1 MAVNGSR
8 IQGDVVPGKFLA
20 VERSWKGGDRIELEM
35 EMPITLEA
43 VDSKNP
49 DTVALL
55 RGPIALFAVGNI
67 PERITRKQ
75 MLAATVAAQSSEDWI
90 VKTDTSS
97 LTLRPFATIMNEDYR
112 LYQLVE
118 S

>member
-1 MAVNGSR
+1 M
-8 IQGDVVPGKFLA
+8 
-20 VERSWKGGDRIELEM
+20 EM
-35 EMPITLEA
+35 EMPITVEA
-43 VDSKNP
+43 VDTKNP

-55 RGPIALFAVGNI
+55 RGPIALFGVGNI
-67 PERITRKQ
+67 PEHITRKQ

-112 LYQLVE
+112 LYHLVE